1 MMDLEEDDGLCLLGT
16 KTLLEHVRKL
26 RKEIKKAKER
36 GNVESVHRMRVAS
49 RRIRADMVNFGTCFG
64 RSRVRKW
71 GSSMRSVT
79 KNLGEARDLDVQI
92 EFLKDIIKRLDP
104 NVVVGVEALLLVEQG
119 KRLRLRAEVD
129 DSLDDLA
136 KGDTLDQMRCH
147 LDKLVKGF
155 EESRTQVRTKASVA
169 ACLLQVTERTKEILY
184 LEDFVHRED
193 SKLEHHKIRI
203 AIKHLR
209 YTLEG
214 FGPLFMNGLDPEIS
228 RMRSPGC
235 SWRDA

>member
-79 KNLGEARDLDVQI
+79 KSLGEARDMDVQI
-92 EFLKDIIKRLDP
+92 EFLKDLVKNEP

-119 KRLRLRAEVD
+119 KRLRLRT
-129 DSLDDLA
+129 DS
-136 KGDTLDQMRCH
+136 GR
-147 LDKLVKGF
+147 F
-155 EESRTQVRTKASVA
+155 
-169 ACLLQVTERTKEILY
+169 
-184 LEDFVHRED
+184 
-193 SKLEHHKIRI
+193 
-203 AIKHLR
+203 
-209 YTLEG
+209 
-214 FGPLFMNGLDPEIS
+214 P
-228 RMRSPGC
+228 
-235 SWRDA
+235 W